1 MVGKSGARQPQRVA
15 GQRPWRAAFWRLAV
29 PLLFLRPSLRSFLR
43 PLQPRFIL
51 RSLLVWL
58 LGVFCVLP
66 GHTASLATYLGSA
79 ACLACHPAQ
88 AAQWRQSHHAQSMQP
103 ASDKTVLGDF
113 NNAEF
118 KQDGQRYRF
127 FRRGGKFWVRTAGSD
142 GKEQDFPVV
151 YTFGVHPLQ
160 QYLLALPGGR
170 LQALGVAWDARPKT
184 QGGQR
189 WYHLYPEAPPQPG
202 ESTHWTGRDQNWNY
216 MCAACH
222 STGLRKNY
230 DAAKDSYRTT
240 FSDVNVGCE
249 ACHGSGSGH
258 RAWARGGRSGKVAN
272 AGFGAPLAS
281 LRRLNFAFSNGPI
294 AVAQGAASAGQAAGE
309 VCAGCHSRRR
319 ELVAAPDPRAPFLD
333 NYLPSL
339 LETGLYQADG
349 RIDGEV
355 FEYGSF
361 AQSAMH
367 RAGVTCSNCHD
378 SHSLQLRAPGNA
390 LCGQCHRAEHYDR
403 PAHHR
408 HAADSAGAACVAC
421 HMPGKTYMGVHFRRD
436 HSLRRPTPA
445 SIGNGAPDACGSC
458 HADKPAGWLREKL
471 ASWLT
476 ASPASSS
483 TPTAAASAVANT
495 AAASTISIIPAASVT
510 SATSSISRATALAE
524 RPSRSALRQAV
535 DASDPLLRLG
545 AARALAALPPT
556 EAVAAG
562 AALLGDARRAVR
574 IEAARSLLGTPAALW
589 SAAAAKQLA
598 AATAELIASEQLTA
612 ERPESQ
618 LNLGDIYQRL
628 GRPQEAEAALQRAI
642 RLAPEFM
649 PARVNLADLYRRQQ
663 RDDDAENVLREALA
677 LAPAEPAAAHAL
689 GLLLIRRGDHRAAL
703 PWLRLAWQN
712 APARANYALVLA
724 LALQQNG
731 DGAAGLEVLQQARQR
746 HPDDL
751 PLLRAEIDGRQRL
764 GQSEAARAGQLHL
777 QELLRRQE

>member
-1 MVGKSGARQPQRVA
+1 VRYV
-15 GQRPWRAAFWRLAV
+15 RLLRH
-29 PLLFLRPSLRSFLR
+29 LLG
-43 PLQPRFIL
+43 
-51 RSLLVWL
+51 LLCAWL
-58 LGVFCVLP
+58 LL
-66 GHTASLATYLGSA
+66 TAAPALATAATYLGSA
-79 ACLACHPAQ
+79 ACFACHPAQ
-88 AAQWRQSHHAQSMQP
+88 AALWRQSHHAQSMQA

-113 NNAEF
+113 NNAELN
-118 KQDGQRYRF
+118 QHGQRSRF
-127 FRRGGKFWVRTAGSD
+127 FRRGGKFWVRTAGPD
-142 GKEQDFPVV
+142 GKEQDFPVA

-189 WYHLYPEAPPQPG
+189 WYHLYPEAPPTPG

-230 DAAKDSYRTT
+230 EPAKDSYRST
-240 FSDVNVGCE
+240 FSDGNVGCE
-249 ACHGSGSGH
+249 ACHGPGSGH
-258 RAWARGGRSGKVAN
+258 RAWARGGRPGKIAN

-281 LRRLNFAFSNGPI
+281 LRRLNFAFNDSPI
-294 AVAQGAASAGQAAGE
+294 AVPQGAASAGQAAGE
-309 VCAGCHSRRR
+309 VCSGCHSRRR

-333 NYLPSL
+333 NYQPSL

-367 RAGVTCSNCHD
+367 RAGVTCSHCHD
-378 SHSLQLRAPGNA
+378 SHSLQLRAAGNA

-445 SIGNGAPDACGSC
+445 SVGNGAPDACGGC
-458 HADKPAGWLREKL
+458 HADKPAGWLQGKL
-471 ASWLT
+471 AAWLT
-476 ASPASSS
+476 SSAKPTTVTNTPATSAISSASP
-483 TPTAAASAVANT
+483 
-495 AAASTISIIPAASVT
+495 
-510 SATSSISRATALAE
+510 ISRATALAE
-524 RPSRSALRQAV
+524 RPSRSAVLQAV
-535 DASDPLLRLG
+535 DASEPLPRLG
-545 AARALAALPPT
+545 AARALAALPPA
-556 EAVAAG
+556 EAVAVG

-574 IEAARSLLGTPAALW
+574 IEAARSLLGTPPSLW

-598 AATAELIASEQLTA
+598 AASAELIASEQLTA

-628 GRPQEAEAALQRAI
+628 GQSQEAEAALQQAI

-689 GLLLIRRGDHRAAL
+689 GLLLIRRADHRAAL

-712 APARANYALVLA
+712 APSRANYALVLA

-751 PLLRAEIDGRQRL
+751 PLLRAEIDGQQRL
-764 GQSEAARAGQLHL
+764 GQGEAARAGQLRL